1 MVSFCVRTRN
11 IYGFKKTCN
20 KRKDVATSI
29 EPSME
34 EKAMVVTEVVRHKLE
49 QCTGSPRAGDRALA
63 QSDAQLFQVV
73 RHHNNRHTL
82 VDAC

>member
-1 MVSFCVRTRN
+1 
-11 IYGFKKTCN
+11 
-20 KRKDVATSI
+20 
-29 EPSME
+29 
-34 EKAMVVTEVVRHKLE
+34 MVVTEVVRHKLE